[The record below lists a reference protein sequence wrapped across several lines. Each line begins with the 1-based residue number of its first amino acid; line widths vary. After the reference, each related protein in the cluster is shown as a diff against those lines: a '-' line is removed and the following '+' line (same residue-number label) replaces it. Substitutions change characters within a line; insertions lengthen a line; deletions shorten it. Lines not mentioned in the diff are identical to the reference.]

1 MKALSGFSVSRNRR
15 NAMYVLHAQLG
26 FESRTRRFTTFQ
38 SAAMYARRCA
48 ALGWI
53 VKALTLEGAR

>member
-1 MKALSGFSVSRNRR
+1 
-15 NAMYVLHAQLG
+15 MYVLHAQMG

-38 SAAMYARRCA
+38 SAAMYARRVA
-48 ALGWI
+48 ACGWI